1 MAAPAC
7 WLPIVTYITCVT
19 IREDA
24 ADVVCWRKAAE
35 RSNSCSVPRGATRCA
50 CAHAPSPMWRP
61 HGDRIYTLRVS
72 KRVLRTSSWSGLATF
87 VRDCCG
93 GVGAMLRVLGRY
105 SVQCVETH
113 TLFAEAAAGN
123 ISAQRR
129 GYGASRCT
137 GAKLPPEAKTWCTCG
152 CVN

>member
-1 MAAPAC
+1 MWFAGGRLQNEATVAVC
-7 WLPIVTYITCVT
+7 HVAQLGARAIS
-19 IREDA
+19 
-24 ADVVCWRKAAE
+24 DVETTWGSYLHFAGFETLDEYLVLK
-35 RSNSCSVPRGATRCA
+35 SVKTGT
-50 CAHAPSPMWRP
+50 
-61 HGDRIYTLRVS
+61 

-137 GAKLPPEAKTWCTCG
+137 GAKLPPEAETWCTCG